1 MLILARRSGE
11 SIRIGDEM
19 VVTILSIQGNQV
31 RIGVEAP
38 RDIAVHREEV
48 YLRLREESQA
58 ILENCSVT
66 EKDSL

>member
-19 VVTILSIQGNQV
+19 VVTILSVQGNQV

-58 ILENCSVT
+58 ILENCSAT